1 MDIRLECLKVAAI
14 GHPMAAIA
22 KNIGKDP
29 STLNKWLKGT
39 RKVSPEV
46 EEAVKKEIVRLKN
59 EWMKVME
66 EE

>member
-46 EEAVKKEIVRLKN
+46 EEAVKKEILRLKN
-59 EWMKVME
+59 EWELIME
-66 EE
+66 E

>member
-1 MDIRLECLKVAAI
+1 MDIRSECLKVAAI

-39 RKVSPEV
+39 RNVSPEV
-46 EEAVKKEIVRLKN
+46 EEAVKKEILRLKS
-59 EWMKVME
+59 EWMKIDV
-66 EE
+66 